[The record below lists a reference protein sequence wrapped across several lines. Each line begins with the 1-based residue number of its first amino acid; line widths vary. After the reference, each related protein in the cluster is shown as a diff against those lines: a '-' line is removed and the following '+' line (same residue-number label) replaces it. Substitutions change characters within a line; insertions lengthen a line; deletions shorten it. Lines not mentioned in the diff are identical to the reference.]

1 MEIRLSPDLEER
13 ARSAWA
19 SMSVDEFLAR
29 FPEVPRDLRDEPA
42 LQEYTGLR
50 PPPASGPE
58 THAVHARWGRCPAC
72 VLYAAGE
79 QSGHL
84 RHWPRQARSDS
95 GAAFGPARAV
105 PEAARHLRM
114 HPRAAEGAGDAS
126 LGLRLDRRANWL
138 RQTSF
143 SVVAGPRQTTAAAA
157 DQLLSLVPRLARHF
171 ARRRLPRAAVTVGEI
186 IASCS
191 GRIASFEFP
200 PPHDRRGRAAA
211 DVVGRYP
218 KDKPCEQGRRGSWA
232 VVEASRGSVEPR
244 GDQRP

>member
-1 MEIRLSPDLEER
+1 
-13 ARSAWA
+13 
-19 SMSVDEFLAR
+19 
-29 FPEVPRDLRDEPA
+29 
-42 LQEYTGLR
+42 
-50 PPPASGPE
+50 
-58 THAVHARWGRCPAC
+58 
-72 VLYAAGE
+72 
-79 QSGHL
+79 
-84 RHWPRQARSDS
+84 
-95 GAAFGPARAV
+95 
-105 PEAARHLRM
+105 M

-200 PPHDRRGRAAA
+200 RHMI
-211 DVVGRYP
+211 VVDELPLTSSGDIP
-218 KDKPCEQGRRGSWA
+218 KTSR
-232 VVEASRGSVEPR
+232 ASRGAEDPGR
-244 GDQRP
+244 